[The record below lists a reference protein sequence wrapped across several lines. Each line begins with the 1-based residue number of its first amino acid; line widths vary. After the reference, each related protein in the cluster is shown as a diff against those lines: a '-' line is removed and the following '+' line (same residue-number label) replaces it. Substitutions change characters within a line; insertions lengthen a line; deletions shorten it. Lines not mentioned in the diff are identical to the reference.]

1 MFQSQ
6 SSDGL
11 LYHIGYIYDVPK
23 IILILLASSM
33 NDGRLA
39 EFQLFVIVSLHRI
52 ICFNIKNF
60 ATKKKIVIIRIATAT
75 TIRLHE
81 RGTTDRIVRFFF
93 FNFKY
98 LQIAFLTN
106 VKRKRKGCNYT
117 SHDCYWMSVYF
128 LVCLRLWFPFWA
140 LAGY

>member
-60 ATKKKIVIIRIATAT
+60 ATKKKVIIRIATAT

-81 RGTTDRIVRFFF
+81 RHHRQDIVSFFS
-93 FNFKY
+93 
-98 LQIAFLTN
+98 LQF
-106 VKRKRKGCNYT
+106 
-117 SHDCYWMSVYF
+117 
-128 LVCLRLWFPFWA
+128 
-140 LAGY
+140 